1 MTSAGPLSISDR
13 AERELRESLH
23 RWRVDN
29 RVPGTALVV
38 ADAAGRSIVLVDGQA
53 DVERNVMLEPE
64 HLLQIGSISKS
75 FTAIA
80 ILRLAERGAI
90 DLDAPV
96 RRYLPWFRA
105 GTRRAITTH
114 QLLSHSSGLPMG
126 ADFSDSSMFDAWIVR
141 ELDTEPPGR
150 YWYSNAGYK
159 VLGLVLEA
167 VSARSYGAVV
177 RDEILDPLS
186 MSATLPIVTF
196 ADRDLLATGYEP
208 QPGTYPIPL
217 APLVPA
223 PYIEVDTGDGSVAAT
238 PADMGRYLAA
248 LVADGPDGSR
258 LLAPSSFERF
268 LGRHV
273 HVTGKRWYGY
283 GIGVDEL
290 DGRPVFSHG
299 GDMLGFRASLVGSRV
314 AGLGVAVLT
323 NTRAAP
329 TPLLARH
336 ALRVAIADAAGEQWG
351 ELDADVPSDA
361 AEWSGSYAG
370 EGGRLSVSIRAG
382 RSWAAFDDG
391 THELL
396 PGDAGRFDVAEGT
409 LGRYPLR
416 FRRTR
421 RGRVAVHGGHVYAE
435 SPNGVAP
442 TTSPRSTARL
452 RRVTGRYDSH
462 NPWRR
467 TFDVVARGSALLIIE
482 ADGEEDP
489 LKSIGGDRF
498 RVGAEPN
505 PERLAFDAVVD
516 GRALRASATGHPYH
530 RTGE

>member
-1 MTSAGPLSISDR
+1 
-13 AERELRESLH
+13 
-23 RWRVDN
+23 
-29 RVPGTALVV
+29 V
-38 ADAAGRSIVLVDGQA
+38 ADAAGRSIVILDGQA
-53 DVERNVMLEPE
+53 DVERNVSLRAD
-64 HLLQIGSISKS
+64 HLFQIGSISKS

-80 ILRLAERGAI
+80 ILRFAERGAI
-90 DLDAPV
+90 DLEAPV

-105 GTRRAITTH
+105 GTGHAITIH

-126 ADFSDSSMFDAWIVR
+126 ADFSDSSTFDAWIVR

-150 YWYSNAGYK
+150 YWYSNLGYK
-159 VLGLVLEA
+159 ILGLALEA
-167 VSARSYGAVV
+167 VAGRSYGAVL
-177 RDEILDPLS
+177 RDEILDPLA
-186 MSATLPIVTF
+186 MSATHPVITF
-196 ADRDLLATGYEP
+196 ADRHLLATGYEP
-208 QPGTYPIPL
+208 QPGTFPVRS
-217 APLVPA
+217 APVVPA

-238 PADMGRYLAA
+238 PAEMGQYLAA
-248 LVADGPDGSR
+248 LLADGQGGSG
-258 LLAPSSFERF
+258 LLTSSSLDRF

-273 HVTGKRWYGY
+273 HVAGERWYGY
-283 GIGVDEL
+283 GMGVDAL

-323 NTRAAP
+323 NTRVAP

-336 ALRVAIADAAGEQWG
+336 ALRVAIAEAAAEPWDQ
-351 ELDADVPSDA
+351 LDPGIARDA
-361 AEWSGSYAG
+361 AEWLGSYSGMA
-370 EGGRLSVSIRAG
+370 GRLTITVRAE
-382 RSWAAFDDG
+382 RSWAAFHDG
-391 THELL
+391 TYELL
-396 PGDAGRFDVAEGT
+396 PGDAGRFDMADAA
-409 LGRYPLR
+409 LGRYPLS

-421 RGRVAVHGGHVYAE
+421 RGRVAVHGGNIYTE
-435 SPNGVAP
+435 AP
-442 TTSPRSTARL
+442 DEFDAVTSTRRMPRL

-467 TFDVVARGSALLIIE
+467 SFDVVSRGRDLVIIE

-489 LKSIGGDRF
+489 LRSIGGDRF

-516 GRALRASATGHPYH
+516 GRAMRALATGHPYY